1 MPSIFFKV
9 DNGAFLFSSG
19 LQYARVIVKVVKSCS
34 FSKKAT
40 SILFETR
47 IDAAVPDLLNLKF
60 AERTTETVCADNQCV
75 MLSHCALCGKNG
87 PESAENINN
96 NLIISAI

>member
-19 LQYARVIVKVVKSCS
+19 LLYAQVIVKVVKSCS

-47 IDAAVPDLLNLKF
+47 IDAAVPDLLNPKF
-60 AERTTETVCADNQCV
+60 AERTTEIVCADN
-75 MLSHCALCGKNG
+75 
-87 PESAENINN
+87 
-96 NLIISAI
+96 